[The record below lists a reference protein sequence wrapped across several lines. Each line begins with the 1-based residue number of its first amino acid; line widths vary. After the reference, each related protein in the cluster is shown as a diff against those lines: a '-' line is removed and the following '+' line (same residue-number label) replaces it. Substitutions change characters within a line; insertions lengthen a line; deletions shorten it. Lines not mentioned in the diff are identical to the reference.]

1 MKSPDWI
8 RTRYPHVR
16 LTPEGRLSKHQ
27 TGYFVCRVHEPDGG
41 YLRRIFRSPCDE
53 GILAVFTDF
62 GTYVIGFPDLRSA
75 WEHRNRVMSP
85 ENPDRAA
92 VLDRTEYI
100 YVDGETGSQVDIVL
114 SSEVRDGTVGDII
127 EMFSELC
134 PDGTIDIGDPLL
146 PGDSSDPRAMLYIR
160 LGTNSPALGAFLRDA
175 LRSAVGDKDGVLS
188 IEAYTIDCPMCG
200 TFTAWDGYDA
210 FTVEMDM
217 S

>member
-1 MKSPDWI
+1 MRSPDRI
-8 RTRYPHVR
+8 RARHPHVR

-27 TGYFVCRVHEPDGG
+27 TGYFVRRAHEPDGG
-41 YLRRIFRSPCDE
+41 YLRRIFHLPRDE
-53 GILAVFTDF
+53 GVLAVFTDR
-62 GTYVIGFPDLRSA
+62 GIYVIGFPDLRSA

-85 ENPDRAA
+85 EDPDRAA

-100 YVDGETGSQVDIVL
+100 CTNSEIGSQVDIIL

-134 PDGTIDIGDPLL
+134 PDGTIDIGDPRVA
-146 PGDSSDPRAMLYIR
+146 GDSSDPRAMLYMR

-175 LRSAVGDKDGVLS
+175 LRSAVGDEDGVLS
-188 IEAYTIDCPMCG
+188 IEEYTIDCSVCG
-200 TFTAWDGYDA
+200 TFAAWDGHDA
-210 FTVEMDM
+210 FTVEMDI